1 MKWLRER
8 PEKAEELD
16 QVDWKGRW
24 KNEGGVYGAGNG
36 NGKGG
41 DEDEEMEGNRE
52 VKKGKLFD
60 DEDEPEDDDEEEEE
74 EELGKVV
81 PEASTATFPTHR

>member
-16 QVDWKGRW
+16 QVDWEGRW
-24 KNEGGVYGAGNG
+24 KNESGVYGAGNG
-36 NGKGG
+36 NGKG
-41 DEDEEMEGNRE
+41 DEDEEMEGNLE
-52 VKKGKLFD
+52 VRKGKLFD

-74 EELGKVV
+74 EEVGKVV
-81 PEASTATFPTHR
+81 PEASTATFSTRR